1 MKLYA
6 QHGHAALDKMQRGIL
21 EGYISGIILSPRY
34 LAPESA
40 NLLVEELRRLNPE
53 IDVLIDPEFYATRY
67 IGTPNAQ
74 LRHLE
79 EWPHFVPRRRNE
91 LLVGTAGIDATLHAA
106 YAMQREIGCT
116 HLIAPSIYVTN
127 SLDSIEAAIAITFI
141 SRAKPVASDMGI
153 DMPVY
158 ATVAIDRDA
167 IVDRKN
173 YLAFLNAI
181 TGTDPSPDG
190 VYALVGAGPT
200 DERAGTVRSQI
211 MVPEVIAGWMLL
223 NYSLLLNNMRVVN
236 GFSDILTPWLG
247 AAGGYAGS
255 TGWWSN
261 LQVFSMARY
270 IRGPGGGQLPL
281 VRYLSMKLLN
291 RITVNEREAFVEFVP
306 GIMNGLSTDSLYAGH
321 HPNRTDEA
329 IQSWQA
335 ISALNSA
342 VVSANVREGLQRLRN
357 RTTEAREY
365 YDRLRDVGFSE
376 RYEANIEFL
385 AALGDSL
392 TAFEE
397 LAEL

>member
-6 QHGHAALDKMQRGIL
+6 QHGHAASDKMHSGIQ
-21 EGYISGIILSPRY
+21 EGYINGIILSPRC
-34 LAPESA
+34 LTPESA
-40 NLLVEELRRLNPE
+40 NLLVGELRRLNPR

-67 IGTPNAQ
+67 VGAPNAQ

-91 LLVGTAGIDATLHAA
+91 LLVGTAGVDATLHAA
-106 YAMQREIGCT
+106 YEVQMAIGCT
-116 HLIAPSIYVTN
+116 HLISPSIYVTS
-127 SLDSIEAAIAITFI
+127 SLDSLEAAIAINFVN
-141 SRAKPVASDMGI
+141 RAKPVAADMGI
-153 DMPVY
+153 DVPVY
-158 ATVAIDRDA
+158 ATIAVDRDA

-173 YLAFLNAI
+173 YLSFLNAI
-181 TGTDPSPDG
+181 TGTDPLPDG

-223 NYSLLLNNMRVVN
+223 NYSLSLNNIRVVN

-270 IRGPGGGQLPL
+270 IRGPRGGQPPL

-306 GIMNGLSTDSLYAGH
+306 GIMNGLSTDSLYAG
-321 HPNRTDEA
+321 PQPSRTDEA
-329 IQSWQA
+329 KQSWQA
-335 ISALNSA
+335 ISALNRA

-357 RTTEAREY
+357 RTTEARAY

-376 RYEANIEFL
+376 RYEANIEVL

>member
-6 QHGHAALDKMQRGIL
+6 QHGHAASDKLQKGIQ
-21 EGYISGIILSPRY
+21 EGYVDGIILSPRY

-40 NLLVEELRRLNPE
+40 NLLVEELRRLNPG
-53 IDVLIDPEFYATRY
+53 IDVLIDPEFYAMRY
-67 IGTPNAQ
+67 VGTPNAQ

-91 LLVGTAGIDATLHAA
+91 LLVGTAGIDATLNAA
-106 YAMQREIGCT
+106 FEVQRAIGCT
-116 HLIAPSIYVTN
+116 HLIAPSIYITN
-127 SLDSIEAAIAITFI
+127 SLDSIEAAIAIAFV
-141 SRAKPVASDMGI
+141 SRAKPVAADMGI
-153 DMPVY
+153 DVPVY
-158 ATVAIDRDA
+158 ATVAVDRDA

-200 DERAGTVRSQI
+200 DERVGTVRSQI

-223 NYSLLLNNMRVVN
+223 NYSLSLNNMRVVN

-321 HPNRTDEA
+321 QPNRTDEA